1 VALIQDPKADAQ
13 LNISC
18 GKPLIRLKQFEE
30 KPVIENLSKR
40 RKLMLVKRMLILFFL
55 SILVLGC
62 AGSAKKINNL
72 NIGMTKAEVIE
83 AMGEPNFTSAAK
95 DVEILSYKLTS
106 NSLYSDT
113 YHVSIKNGKVERF
126 GKQGSFGSY
135 Y

>member
-1 VALIQDPKADAQ
+1 
-13 LNISC
+13 
-18 GKPLIRLKQFEE
+18 
-30 KPVIENLSKR
+30 
-40 RKLMLVKRMLILFFL
+40 MLVKRMLILFFL

-62 AGSAKKINNL
+62 TGSAKKINNL

-95 DVEILSYKLTS
+95 DVEILSYELTS
-106 NSLYSDT
+106 NSLLRDT

-126 GKQGSFGSY
+126 GKLGSFGSY

>member
-1 VALIQDPKADAQ
+1 
-13 LNISC
+13 
-18 GKPLIRLKQFEE
+18 
-30 KPVIENLSKR
+30 
-40 RKLMLVKRMLILFFL
+40 MLVKRMLILFFL

-83 AMGEPNFTSAAK
+83 AMGEPNYTSAAN

-106 NSLYSDT
+106 DSLYRDT
-113 YHVSIKNGKVERF
+113 YFVRIKQGKVVRF
-126 GKQGSFGSY
+126 GQQGSFGTY

>member
-1 VALIQDPKADAQ
+1 
-13 LNISC
+13 
-18 GKPLIRLKQFEE
+18 
-30 KPVIENLSKR
+30 
-40 RKLMLVKRMLILFFL
+40 MLVKRMLILFFL

-72 NIGMTKAEVIE
+72 NVGMTKAEVIE

-95 DVEILSYKLTS
+95 DVEILSYNLIS
-106 NSLYSDT
+106 NSLFSDT
-113 YHVSIKNGKVERF
+113 YYVRIKNGKVEQF

>member
-1 VALIQDPKADAQ
+1 VLIQDPMADAQ
-13 LNISC
+13 LSISC

-30 KPVIENLSKR
+30 KPANENLSKR
-40 RKLMLVKRMLILFFL
+40 RKLMLIKRMLILFFL

-72 NIGMTKAEVIE
+72 NLGMTKAEVIE

-95 DVEILSYKLTS
+95 DVEILSYELTS

-126 GKQGSFGSY
+126 GKQGSFGLHY
-135 Y
+135 

>member
-1 VALIQDPKADAQ
+1 
-13 LNISC
+13 
-18 GKPLIRLKQFEE
+18 
-30 KPVIENLSKR
+30 
-40 RKLMLVKRMLILFFL
+40 MLVKRMLILLFL

-83 AMGEPNFTSAAK
+83 VMGEPNFTSAAN
-95 DVEILSYKLTS
+95 DVEILSYELIS
-106 NSLYSDT
+106 NSLFSDM

-126 GKQGSFGSY
+126 GKQGSFASY

>member
-1 VALIQDPKADAQ
+1 
-13 LNISC
+13 
-18 GKPLIRLKQFEE
+18 
-30 KPVIENLSKR
+30 
-40 RKLMLVKRMLILFFL
+40 M
-55 SILVLGC
+55 LGC